1 MKKFFAI
8 LLALLIVLLV
18 GCSKESTGTAETETS
33 ETIEATS
40 STEQSE
46 KSEQTEQSESP
57 LVISDH
63 YEQLYVDI
71 GVGEDGFYGLM
82 APVDFT
88 FEDGELTQIYIDNPA
103 LLYFCVSSRY
113 DNGVYILKLTDGDQ
127 IIETLCSVRDA
138 LVESGK
144 SDLANRITEVL
155 DILNES
161 GPIISA
167 ST

>member
-1 MKKFFAI
+1 MKKIIAI
-8 LLALLIVLLV
+8 LLVFMIVLLV
-18 GCSKESTGTAETETS
+18 GCSKESAGTAETEPSGTS
-33 ETIEATS
+33 ETVAS
-40 STEQSE
+40 VEQSAQ
-46 KSEQTEQSESP
+46 SDQAEQTEQP
-57 LVISDH
+57 LVISER

-88 FEDGELTQIYIDNPA
+88 FEGGELTQIYIDNPA

-113 DNGVYILKLTDGDQ
+113 DNGVYILKLTEGDQ
-127 IIETLCSVRDA
+127 IIEALCSVRDA
-138 LVESGK
+138 LDESGK

-155 DILNES
+155 DILNKS